1 MERILLIV
9 LRNAPKR
16 LNRSDSRNTRFLE
29 VIIPGSLN
37 CFRRRLY
44 LFIFLFQGDGN
55 IPYSVNEN
63 HAHHSAQVIIIL
75 FVEKKEKEN

>member
-44 LFIFLFQGDGN
+44 LFIFQGDGN

-75 FVEKKEKEN
+75 FVEKKKKEN